1 MTMNECVQKVT
12 DLKQIVRNR
21 DGVSNVI
28 VSYTEKGGMNR
39 NNQIVDR
46 PVFQVKLLPAQKDEL
61 GKATFRDFFWKEA
74 GKLELSSEVV
84 SLVIDDKEDPMWD
97 PQV

>member
-1 MTMNECVQKVT
+1 MTMSECVQKVT
-12 DLKQIVRNR
+12 DLKQKVSSR
-21 DGVSNVI
+21 DGVRDVT
-28 VSYTEKGGMNR
+28 VSYDKHSGLNR

-46 PVFQVKLLPAQKDEL
+46 PVFQVKLLPTQKDEL

-74 GKLELSSEVV
+74 GKLDLSSEVV

>member
-1 MTMNECVQKVT
+1 MTMNECEQKVT
-12 DLKQIVRNR
+12 DLKQKVRNR
-21 DGVSNVI
+21 DGVRDVT
-28 VSYTEKGGMNR
+28 VSYDSSLNR

-46 PVFQVKLLPAQKDEL
+46 PIFQVKLLPAQKDEL

-74 GKLELSSEVV
+74 NKLDLSSEVV
-84 SLVIDDKEDPMWD
+84 SLVIDDKEDSIWD

>member
-1 MTMNECVQKVT
+1 MTMNECEQKVT
-12 DLKQIVRNR
+12 DLQQRVRSR
-21 DGVSNVI
+21 DGVKDVTVRYDRNS
-28 VSYTEKGGMNR
+28 GLNR
-39 NNQIVDR
+39 NNQVVDR

-74 GKLELSSEVV
+74 NKLDLSSEVV
-84 SLVIDDKEDPMWD
+84 SLVIDDKEDPSWD